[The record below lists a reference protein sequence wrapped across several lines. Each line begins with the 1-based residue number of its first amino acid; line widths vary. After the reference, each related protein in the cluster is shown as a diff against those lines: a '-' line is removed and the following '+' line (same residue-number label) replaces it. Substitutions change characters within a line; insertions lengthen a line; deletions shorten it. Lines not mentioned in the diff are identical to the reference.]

1 MKKWIMAVM
10 LLVLAGMAVSANAE
24 IEERLSVAA
33 TEVAVINGH
42 RQIVGVAHNTTGE
55 VIQSASLMFNLYDSS
70 GAKVGETLA
79 IGYHI
84 EPNVPWRFRAAI
96 TEPEAASYRLISVS
110 AP

>member
-1 MKKWIMAVM
+1 MKKFIMAVM

-42 RQIVGVAHNTTGE
+42 RQIVGVAHNTAGE
-55 VIQSASLMFNLYDSS
+55 VIQSASLMFNLY
-70 GAKVGETLA
+70 
-79 IGYHI
+79 
-84 EPNVPWRFRAAI
+84 VPWRFRAAI